1 MFYVKYTIGMKKKQK
16 IYSYS
21 VFYEAVPDGGYVV
34 FAPALPGCHSQGE
47 TLEEAEKNIKE
58 AIEVYLESLVARR
71 ESIPEEIKSFQS
83 TVNIPFL
90 IPA

>member
-1 MFYVKYTIGMKKKQK
+1 MRKTNKK

-21 VFYEAVPDGGYVV
+21 VFYEAVLEGGYVV

-58 AIEVYLESLVARR
+58 AIEVYLESLADHR
-71 ESIPEEIKSFQS
+71 EPIPEEINSFH
-83 TVNIPFL
+83 V
-90 IPA
+90 

>member
-1 MFYVKYTIGMKKKQK
+1 MRKTNKK

-21 VFYEAVPDGGYVV
+21 VFYEAVLEGGYVV

-58 AIEVYLESLVARR
+58 AIEVYLESLADHR
-71 ESIPEEIKSFQS
+71 EPIPEE
-83 TVNIPFL
+83 
-90 IPA
+90 